1 MASTNKSSAQRA
13 EEKQKLVW
21 VSATTNEQKKQ
32 KYDEWSEKALDEME
46 AKQPRKRSIVKD
58 RRTALTRGLH
68 SIFN

>member
-1 MASTNKSSAQRA
+1 MATKTSAQKA
-13 EEKQKLVW
+13 EEKQKVVW
-21 VSATTNEQKKQ
+21 VSPTTIEEKKR

-46 AKQPRKRSIVKD
+46 ALQPRKRTIVKD